1 MSISSA
7 RIIIDGLSNQNLKRD
22 EFLLNSNG
30 TWLNNTQY
38 NLANSDELSNVAFSG
53 SYNDLTDK
61 PSSSNYT
68 AGNHI
73 DITDNVISA
82 QGYVHSESS
91 VPTSQVTQVVTNDMI
106 ASGTITADKIATGEV
121 LKLTLSTS
129 DIGEGSPLASNTLY
143 GVYK

>member
-1 MSISSA
+1 MSISNA

-22 EFLLNSNG
+22 EFLLNSDG
-30 TWLNNTQY
+30 TWSNNTNY
-38 NLANSDELSNVAFSG
+38 NLANSDELSNVAFTG

-82 QGYVHSESS
+82 QGYVHSENQIPASS
-91 VPTSQVTQVVTNDMI
+91 VTPVVTNDMI
-106 ASGTITADKIATGEV
+106 ATGTITADKFATGEV

-143 GVYK
+143 GVYE

>member
-1 MSISSA
+1 MSISNV

-22 EFLLNSNG
+22 EFLLNSDG
-30 TWLNNTQY
+30 TWSNNTIY
-38 NLANSDELSNVAFSG
+38 NLANADDLSNVAFTG
-53 SYNDLTDK
+53 SYNDLADK

-82 QGYVHSESS
+82 QGYVHSENQIPS
-91 VPTSQVTQVVTNDMI
+91 SQVTPVVTNDMI
-106 ASGTITADKIATGEV
+106 AAGTITADKFATGEV